1 MSYWIVQTMNGISFG
16 MVLFVIAA
24 GLSLIFGL
32 MRVVNLAHGCF
43 YALGA
48 YLAITILQW
57 TGSYLL
63 SIVVAPCGVA
73 ILGMIMQRF
82 FLHRFT
88 KTPLSQVLLTL
99 GFVFILEDLALLIW
113 GGEHREIPKPPLFAG
128 VLEIGDLSFPT
139 YRLIIIAT
147 GALVAIGLWL
157 FQEKTIMGATV
168 RASVD
173 DPEMAGGLGINVP
186 ALFTLIFCL
195 GSFLSAFGGAMGG
208 LLTGIY
214 PGAEWEVLLLAMAV
228 LILGGLGSLKGAFGA
243 SLLVGL
249 IDNFGRVLI
258 PELALFTVFA
268 PVALVLGF
276 KQTGFFGK

>member
-1 MSYWIVQTMNGISFG
+1 MGYWIVQTMNGISFG

-32 MRVVNLAHGCF
+32 MRIVNLAHGCF

-48 YLAITILQW
+48 YLAIAILQW
-57 TGSYLL
+57 TGSYFL
-63 SIVVAPCGVA
+63 SMVAGPCGVA

-82 FLHRFT
+82 FLHRFP
-88 KTPLSQVLLTL
+88 KKPLSQILLTL

-128 VLEIGDLSFPT
+128 VLEIGDMSFPT

-147 GALVAIGLWL
+147 GILLAIGLWL

-195 GSFLSAFGGAMGG
+195 GSLLSAFGGAMGG

-228 LILGGLGSLKGAFGA
+228 LILGGLGSLKGAFLA
-243 SLLVGL
+243 SLFVGL
-249 IDNFGRVLI
+249 VDNFGRVLI
-258 PELALFTVFA
+258 PNLALFTVFA
-268 PVALVLGF
+268 PVALVLAF

>member
-1 MSYWIVQTMNGISFG
+1 
-16 MVLFVIAA
+16 
-24 GLSLIFGL
+24 
-32 MRVVNLAHGCF
+32 
-43 YALGA
+43 
-48 YLAITILQW
+48 
-57 TGSYLL
+57 
-63 SIVVAPCGVA
+63 
-73 ILGMIMQRF
+73 
-82 FLHRFT
+82 
-88 KTPLSQVLLTL
+88 
-99 GFVFILEDLALLIW
+99 VFILEDLALLIW

>member
-1 MSYWIVQTMNGISFG
+1 MNGISFG

-32 MRVVNLAHGCF
+32 MGIVNLAHGCF

-48 YLAITILQW
+48 YFAVTMTQW
-57 TGSYLL
+57 TDSYVL
-63 SIVVAPCGVA
+63 SIIAGPIGAA
-73 ILGMIMQRF
+73 IIGIVMQRF
-82 FLHRFT
+82 FLYRFT
-88 KTPLSQVLLTL
+88 NKPLSQVLLTL
-99 GFVFILEDLALLIW
+99 GFVFIFEDLALVIW
-113 GGEHREIPKPPLFAG
+113 GGEHREIPKPSLLTG
-128 VLEIGDLSFPT
+128 VLEIGDTSFPI

-147 GALVAIGLWL
+147 GILLAIGLWL
-157 FQEKTIMGATV
+157 FQEKTRMGAIV

-173 DPEMAGGLGINVP
+173 DPEMARGLGINVP

-195 GSFLSAFGGAMGG
+195 GSFLSAFGGAIGC

-243 SLLVGL
+243 SLFVGL
-249 IDNFGRVLI
+249 VDTFGRVLI
-258 PELALFTVFA
+258 PDLALFTVFA
-268 PVALVLGF
+268 PVALVLAF
-276 KQTGFFGK
+276 KHTGFLGKE